1 MLFRSYSTGN
11 SMDLVLGENSIDITS
26 VVILGNQY
34 TFIEAWRD
42 LGYRGIRI
50 YKSGFEST
58 PGIIEADNAQIII
71 EGDWEIGRPTP
82 RSLLGGVS
90 HNVNEP
96 AVFEWTHNGSFDQTE
111 FDLRYRPVGS
121 SEWITITEITSS
133 QSYTLPAGELSLGEY
148 EWQVRTRTKYGYQSP
163 WSSLSVFMVAELP
176 ATPVITRPVEGE
188 EIGVSDLHIE
198 WEAAEQDIYEIELLD
213 ASGNIVDNA
222 SGQSPNKRNHTFEG
236 VLENNSNYTVRL
248 RVAVSGLY
256 SAWAEV
262 NFSVSYTEPAKPELV
277 FVPDNEKST
286 ITVYIENPAPTGTE
300 PNVTTQDLYRRRKGK
315 NTWTKLAEHLQPNGF
330 FIDYTPAHDTEY
342 EYYVFVRGDNET
354 RTNSDTFT
362 SSVKVKHVL
371 LSLANNLPEQ
381 VRLYM
386 NPDKTFDTSFN
397 ATTKRFAG
405 RRFPVTEFG
414 ETLETTGSISYL
426 VREDTL
432 DRLHDFL
439 KRQETLLYR
448 DSRGRKKFVTVSNI
462 SVNDHQLI
470 DLYTVDLSLTE
481 VDYHEGV
488 TDD

>member
-1 MLFRSYSTGN
+1 M
-11 SMDLVLGENSIDITS
+11 ENS
-26 VVILGNQY
+26 
-34 TFIEAWRD
+34 
-42 LGYRGIRI
+42 
-50 YKSGFEST
+50 
-58 PGIIEADNAQIII
+58 
-71 EGDWEIGRPTP
+71 
-82 RSLLGGVS
+82 
-90 HNVNEP
+90 
-96 AVFEWTHNGSFDQTE
+96 
-111 FDLRYRPVGS
+111 
-121 SEWITITEITSS
+121 
-133 QSYTLPAGELSLGEY
+133 
-148 EWQVRTRTKYGYQSP
+148 
-163 WSSLSVFMVAELP
+163 
-176 ATPVITRPVEGE
+176 
-188 EIGVSDLHIE
+188 
-198 WEAAEQDIYEIELLD
+198 
-213 ASGNIVDNA
+213 
-222 SGQSPNKRNHTFEG
+222 
-236 VLENNSNYTVRL
+236 SNYTVRL